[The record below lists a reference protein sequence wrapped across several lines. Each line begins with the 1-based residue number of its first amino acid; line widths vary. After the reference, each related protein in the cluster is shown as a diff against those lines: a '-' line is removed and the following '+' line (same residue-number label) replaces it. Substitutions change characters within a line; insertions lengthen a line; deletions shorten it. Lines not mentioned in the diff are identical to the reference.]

1 MKGRKTRAGAT
12 AKAKGKKKTADR
24 KKPLSAA
31 KLHKESIVI
40 DGHVHV
46 ISRVFHEGIDP
57 WKPQK
62 TGLIDFARAW
72 QGGVKVIIHALYL
85 EDPYN
90 RYNYTI
96 KHACRLL
103 EIFHEVMEANSDKM
117 ELALTSADVRRIV
130 AKGKQAHVLGFEGGF
145 DMDGD
150 LNVLRFFHRVGVR
163 MLQFVHHRT
172 TSSFADSYGDE
183 VQKWNGINDRGRKL
197 IREMNRLGILID
209 ISHATI
215 PTQEQIIETSE
226 APVVAS
232 HVGATHFSNHQQ
244 NLSDKLIEA
253 VAKKGGL
260 IGVHGHGSF
269 LHQRYWDWRR
279 QYETASWR
287 TESMEMKRDPIDYG
301 DYIDKLDSLLHKE
314 WSDGPSTF
322 YGTPWRKTYPAGAEV
337 PTIDDYVATV
347 DYLIKLVG
355 DDHVAI
361 GLDLMFG
368 TFWLKDFDATCYPKI
383 TEALVAKGYS
393 AKTIKKILGENWLRV
408 LDTAKS

>member
-1 MKGRKTRAGAT
+1 MNRPRRS
-12 AKAKGKKKTADR
+12 AKRVSKNGTG
-24 KKPLSAA
+24 KPLSAA

-46 ISRVFHEGIDP
+46 ISRVFHEKIDP

-72 QGGVKVIIHALYL
+72 KGGVKVIIHALYI

-96 KHACRLL
+96 KQACRLV
-103 EIFHEVMEANSDKM
+103 EIFHQVLEANPTKM

-130 AKGKQAHVLGFEGGF
+130 GKGKQAHILGIEGGF

-150 LNVLRFFHRVGVR
+150 LDVLRFFYRVGVR
-163 MLQFVHHRT
+163 MIQFVHHRT
-172 TSSFADSYGDE
+172 TSAFADSYGDE
-183 VQKWNGINDRGRKL
+183 VQVWNGVNERGL
-197 IREMNRLGILID
+197 NVIREMNRLGILID
-209 ISHATI
+209 VSHGTMLA
-215 PTQEQIIETSE
+215 QEQIVKESK

-232 HVGATHFSNHQQ
+232 HVGAKHFSSHPQ
-244 NLSDKLIEA
+244 NLSDELIQA
-253 VAKKGGL
+253 IARKGGL

-269 LHQRYWDWRR
+269 LNQRYWDWRR
-279 QYETASWR
+279 FQHETVDWR
-287 TESMEMKRDPIDYG
+287 TESMKMERKPIDYAQ
-301 DYIDKLDSLLHKE
+301 YIDKLDNLLHKE
-314 WSDGPSTF
+314 WCEGPTTF
-322 YGTPWRKTYPAGAEV
+322 YGTPWKKTYPITAPV
-337 PTIDDYVATV
+337 PTIEDYIATV
-347 DYLIKLVG
+347 DYLIDLVG

-368 TFWLKDFDATCYPKI
+368 TYWLKDFDATSYPRI
-383 TEALVAKGYS
+383 TKALVARRYR

-408 LDTAKS
+408 LDSARA